1 MNVVVGAKED
11 RRLMTGLHTVA
22 DISCGDCNEVL
33 GWKYERA
40 YEASQKY
47 KEEAVLERHHQL
59 EPEAEPPSPVLELV
73 KSLDKQRLYREVTL
87 ALRTGLREARAE
99 FSFLRIRGLRSILK
113 FLRSVAESDDTINL
127 FCHSQSI
134 PELQVVPVLFQH
146 SLKEVEDQQ
155 VTNLNH
161 IFTVEP
167 MKITSPSTDAEVA
180 LALRVLEGCCL
191 LHRESTILAHQ
202 HKAITVLMNIL
213 STRGVLEQG
222 ACLDALIAIMLDSS
236 SNQMDFEACNGI
248 EEVAVLIRDKQVEE
262 NLRLKCGEFCCFLS
276 GIILGDNIMKT
287 YVSTSAKSTTQA
299 NIRAFGSNPA
309 ALIFST
315 SLAWSEQTRSKD
327 GYQCEGSRH
336 AYHVL
341 EES

>member
-1 MNVVVGAKED
+1 MYLKKPFWSETLN
-11 RRLMTGLHTVA
+11 
-22 DISCGDCNEVL
+22 
-33 GWKYERA
+33 
-40 YEASQKY
+40 SQ
-47 KEEAVLERHHQL
+47 A
-59 EPEAEPPSPVLELV
+59 EAEPQSPVLELV

-113 FLRSVAESDDTINL
+113 FLRAVAESDETINL

-146 SLKEVEDQQ
+146 SLKEVEDQT
-155 VTNLNH
+155 VTNLGH

-167 MKITSPSTDAEVA
+167 MKITSPSTDDEVA
-180 LALRVLEGCCL
+180 LALRLLEGCCL
-191 LHRESTILAHQ
+191 LHPESTILAHQ

-248 EEVAVLIRDKQVEE
+248 EEVALLIRDKQVEE
-262 NLRLKCGEFCCFLS
+262 NLRLKCGEFLLLLIGHVNGRETPPMMTIHEDVRRFL
-276 GIILGDNIMKT
+276 GEK
-287 YVSTSAKSTTQA
+287 SASLIWAASQ
-299 NIRAFGSNPA
+299 FGSTLDPDQRLT
-309 ALIFST
+309 ALHIQ
-315 SLAWSEQTRSKD
+315 AR
-327 GYQCEGSRH
+327 R
-336 AYHVL
+336 VL
-341 EES
+341 ESIDLY